1 MNKINRYVLRAAF
14 PPFCF
19 GVATVIFLFLMQFLM
34 KMLPNLI
41 GKGLENIVILQLILY
56 NVSWMLVLAVPIGVL
71 FASLV
76 AFGNLSA
83 SHEITIVK
91 ASGGSLIRM
100 MRPMILVGTIL
111 FILMFYY
118 NDDILPETNY
128 KAKTL
133 TFDIQR
139 KKTTLAI
146 EEGQFSNEIDG
157 YTILAR
163 EIDTT
168 NNILKSVTI
177 YDNKQANLNRTISAE
192 ECKINF
198 SNDMS
203 KIIFDL
209 KNGEVHINRHDNLN
223 DYRIAYFKEYKV
235 INNATGFD
243 FDRTSDN
250 SLSRGDREMHI
261 ADMQKL
267 VDELQER
274 KAVHQEKLKQ
284 NLNSHLDYMLGT
296 TSAPQK
302 ENELLTSKINID
314 ENEIYTISSNQ
325 FPQNIQ
331 NDHRNM
337 QLTQQQISAYEVEIY
352 KKYAIPFACL
362 VFVFVGCPLGIK
374 TKGGNFGISA
384 AITLAFYIL
393 YWACLIGGEK
403 LADRGMVSPMFSMW
417 LGNIVLGIA
426 GIIMTIK
433 EN

>member
-1 MNKINRYVLRAAF
+1 L
-14 PPFCF
+14 
-19 GVATVIFLFLMQFLM
+19 
-34 KMLPNLI
+34 
-41 GKGLENIVILQLILY
+41 
-56 NVSWMLVLAVPIGVL
+56 
-71 FASLV
+71 
-76 AFGNLSA
+76 
-83 SHEITIVK
+83 
-91 ASGGSLIRM
+91 
-100 MRPMILVGTIL
+100 
-111 FILMFYY
+111 
-118 NDDILPETNY
+118 
-128 KAKTL
+128 
-133 TFDIQR
+133 
-139 KKTTLAI
+139 
-146 EEGQFSNEIDG
+146 
-157 YTILAR
+157 
-163 EIDTT
+163 
-168 NNILKSVTI
+168 
-177 YDNKQANLNRTISAE
+177 
-192 ECKINF
+192 
-198 SNDMS
+198 
-203 KIIFDL
+203 
-209 KNGEVHINRHDNLN
+209 
-223 DYRIAYFKEYKV
+223 
-235 INNATGFD
+235 
-243 FDRTSDN
+243 
-250 SLSRGDREMHI
+250 
-261 ADMQKL
+261 
-267 VDELQER
+267 
-274 KAVHQEKLKQ
+274 
-284 NLNSHLDYMLGT
+284 LGT